1 LRRTNYDLA
10 IGFNLHISEKIG
22 ITFFAI
28 LIAPMLLCAL
38 EPKKEIATY
47 HHAISLAEA
56 LSDAILLRIFLL
68 AIEADPIP

>member
-1 LRRTNYDLA
+1 MNYDLA
-10 IGFNLHISEKIG
+10 IGFSLHISETIG

-28 LIAPMLLCAL
+28 FIAPMLLCAL
-38 EPKKEIATY
+38 GQKKARIPFR
-47 HHAISLAEA
+47 HAISLAEA